1 MKCVYRLR
9 PVRSGLPFSGGVMLV
24 QFLNPYPLH
33 YTGAF
38 AFSDFLYPLDV
49 RLQLLSAYSVVGQQ
63 RVYWTY
69 RVSPFDDLR
78 IG

>member
-1 MKCVYRLR
+1 
-9 PVRSGLPFSGGVMLV
+9 MLE

-33 YTGAF
+33 YTEAF

-49 RLQLLSAYSVVGQQ
+49 QLQLLSAYSAKEQQ

-69 RVSPFDDLR
+69 RVSLFDDLR
-78 IG
+78 VG